1 MSDSQHP
8 NLEQEPSAAPQARP
22 VPSAQP
28 QAADAGASPVTAAE
42 PDLSLACA
50 AKSQL
55 APHPASAPAAEQ
67 TVEQV
72 EAAPA
77 EQAAEQATD
86 QAVEQ
91 GAGQAAAQAAD
102 QAQVVASAP
111 DSAPGAEPAAGA
123 AGASAG
129 PQPPVFKMG
138 DDVSAYTGRPR
149 FTAEDNKALAQSA
162 RFFRQAMTTAA
173 RARGEEYEPFQ
184 LPAKMRAQL
193 AKIDEESAQLKYEEA
208 LKAGLSEEEA
218 QAIKDKSLA
227 ALSSLHAVNAEEDE
241 QLKQAQSEQE
251 RIDAGGA
258 RFYHKYQELLE
269 RQQEHQAANKEKVKR
284 NLKVALVVIVGLVG
298 YMLFSKFALD
308 KDAASIEELKA
319 ALPLTIDETT
329 AMVRIDDRND
339 DFRIFFEKDPKAFE
353 GWSEHQKQAA
363 LDQFS
368 KNAPLLCKNQLLN
381 HIITSGKKV
390 TVILEATDRSFSRQY
405 SVDQCPTTENREGL
419 DL

>member
-22 VPSAQP
+22 TPSAQP

-50 AKSQL
+50 AESQL

-67 TVEQV
+67 TAAQV
-72 EAAPA
+72 DAAPA
-77 EQAAEQATD
+77 EQATG

-91 GAGQAAAQAAD
+91 GAGQATAQAAD
-102 QAQVVASAP
+102 QDEVVA
-111 DSAPGAEPAAGA
+111 SAPGAEPAAGA
-123 AGASAG
+123 AGASAR

-184 LPAKMRAQL
+184 LPAKMRAEL
-193 AKIDEESAQLKYEEA
+193 AKIDAESAQLKYEEA

-284 NLKVALVVIVGLVG
+284 NLKVAFVVIVGLVG
-298 YMLFSKFALD
+298 YMLFSKFALN